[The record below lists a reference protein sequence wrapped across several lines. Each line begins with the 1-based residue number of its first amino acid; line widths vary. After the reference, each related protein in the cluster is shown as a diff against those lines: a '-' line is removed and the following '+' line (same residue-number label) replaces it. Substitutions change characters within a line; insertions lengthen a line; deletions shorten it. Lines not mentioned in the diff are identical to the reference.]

1 MSIHPLSKHQYLAT
15 AKRYS
20 SDKQDPISN
29 EIQERLLTEF
39 KEKEAPGSRIVKTW
53 EDVGSA
59 WSGVRGQLNEIYDD
73 LKRHNGR
80 KGKKI
85 TLLLLLNW
93 SRFFRNMKEAEKWIV
108 KFEEIGVEVNTVEKW
123 FDHENPEQ
131 RVMRTFEL
139 YQAQKYSDNISK
151 NIRRGISEKIARKV
165 YCHNLPK
172 RFYRR
177 DYYEQRRYTIEP
189 VEPAFSAS
197 ISACKQI
204 LYQGVPYSR
213 AHQMNGGE
221 EVLGPLTTWRQ
232 MIEKPLAACLYKGA
246 EMNMPRML
254 TADEHHMMVALF
266 DGNKLRPDVRTT
278 NFDYYPTHGVLR
290 CEKCLGLTTTSRP
303 KSYNGTYI
311 EYQVCHHSNPRHY
324 RVQADKVN
332 TAAYAMVEELTL
344 NANTTK
350 AVMEETK
357 KIAKKDKAK
366 ATSNLK
372 RLEKEL
378 KGIKEGYENATL
390 KNAMGSFSDDQ
401 LKMVQRHYRKKLAEV
416 EEARTVVERYAEI
429 LAQALVNIN
438 DIGAMLKGA
447 LEPEQFND
455 FLKMTFPDG
464 LVFDKEN
471 RIFRTSSMNA
481 AFTRTGWQSGSY
493 HRIKIGGALLS
504 STPPTGWRQTPTV
517 RTIASDL
524 KLVRAYNNKYKTG

>member
-1 MSIHPLSKHQYLAT
+1 MSIHPISTHKYLAT

-29 EIQERLLTEF
+29 EIQESHLSGF
-39 KEKEAPGSRIVKTW
+39 VAKEAPNSSILKTW

-80 KGKKI
+80 GKRKI
-85 TLLLLLNW
+85 SLLLLLNW

-123 FDHENPEQ
+123 FDHENPEE

-139 YQAQKYSDNISK
+139 YQAQKYSDNIST
-151 NIRRGISEKIARKV
+151 NIKRGNREKIARRV
-165 YCHNLPK
+165 YCYKISK

-177 DYYEQRRYTIEP
+177 NYHEPRRYTIEP
-189 VEPAFSAS
+189 IEPAFSAS
-197 ISACKQI
+197 RNACKQI

-221 EVLGPLTTWRQ
+221 ALLGPLTTWRQ
-232 MIEKPLAACLYKGA
+232 MIEKPLAACLYKGE

-254 TADEHHMMVALF
+254 TVDEHHMMVALF
-266 DGNKLRPDVRTT
+266 DGNKLRDDVRTT

-290 CEKCLGLTTTSRP
+290 CAKCLGLTTTSRP

-311 EYQVCHHSNPRHY
+311 EYQVCHHENPRHY
-324 RVQADKVN
+324 RVQAGKVN
-332 TAAYAMVEELTL
+332 VAAYEMVEELTL
-344 NANTTK
+344 NANTTR

-366 ATSNLK
+366 ATGNLK

-390 KNAMGSFSDDQ
+390 KNAMGTFSDDQ
-401 LKMVQRHYRKKLAEV
+401 LKMVERHYRKKLAEV
-416 EEARTVVERYAEI
+416 EEARTVVEHYAEI
-429 LAQALVNIN
+429 LTQALVSIN
-438 DIGAMLKGA
+438 DIGTMLKGT
-447 LEPEQFND
+447 LEPQQFND

-464 LVFDKEN
+464 LVFDKETG
-471 RIFRTSSMNA
+471 IFRTSSMNA
-481 AFTRTGWQSGSY
+481 AFTRTSWQSGSY
-493 HRIKIGGALLS
+493 HRIKIGDALLS
-504 STPPTGWRQTPTV
+504 STPPVVWRQALPV

-524 KLVRAYNNKYKTG
+524 KLVRAYDNKYKTA